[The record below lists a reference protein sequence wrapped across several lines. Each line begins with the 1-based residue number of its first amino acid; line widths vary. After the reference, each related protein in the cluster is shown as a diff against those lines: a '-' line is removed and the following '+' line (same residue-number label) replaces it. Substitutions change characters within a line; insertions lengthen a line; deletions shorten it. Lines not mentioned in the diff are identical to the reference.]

1 MAAVAV
7 VMESRTARA
16 ALRRSLPRGAGT
28 LVSCRTEGALRRTL
42 RSRLV
47 EAMVVEPRV
56 LPFSRLR
63 ALAEEF
69 PAIPVFV
76 ASPFRPDDGD
86 LLAACAR
93 VGLPVLVEGVD
104 DAASGELVARGST
117 QAARRRALAEA
128 PRLLRLRTELQR
140 EVWDL
145 LIGSPDRPLRTGDLA
160 RKKGV
165 TREHLSRQFAV
176 EAAPNL
182 KRVIDLTRVVAAAQL
197 LRDPGHT
204 AADVAAILRFA
215 SASHLNRT
223 SRRIAGAG
231 TRRLGD
237 LGPRGV
243 LEAFARGKTRS
254 RL

>member
-1 MAAVAV
+1 VAV
-7 VMESRTARA
+7 VAALVGSRTVRV

-28 LVSCRTEGALRRTL
+28 LVTCRTEGALRRAL
-42 RSRLV
+42 RSRLI
-47 EAMVVEPRV
+47 EAMVVEPRAV
-56 LPFSRLR
+56 PLPRLR
-63 ALAEEF
+63 ALVEEY
-69 PAIPVFV
+69 PAIPLFV
-76 ASPFRPDDGD
+76 AAAFRPDDGE
-86 LLAACAR
+86 LLAGCAR
-93 VGLPVLVEGVD
+93 AGMAVLVEGVD
-104 DAASGELVARGST
+104 DAVSGELVARAST
-117 QAARRRALAEA
+117 QAVRRRALGEA
-128 PRLLRLRTELQR
+128 PRLLRLRTPLQR
-140 EVWDL
+140 EVWEL
-145 LIGSPDRPLRTGDLA
+145 LIGLPDRPLRTGDLA
-160 RKKGV
+160 RRIGV

-182 KRVIDLTRVVAAAQL
+182 KRVIDLTRVAAAAQL
-197 LRDPGHT
+197 LANPGHT

-231 TRRLGD
+231 TRRLAD